1 MIFLTLPAVFSI
13 ALSFVAARIATDS
26 FIAWDS
32 YRRRNWC
39 KSEEKE
45 KNFYIYRGMIHAILL
60 IAEVGIV
67 ERLHSRYWTLV
78 KEFQDTYKK
87 VQGSAIGLAE
97 GCSEYY
103 TSKCFELKGVIE
115 HKFILTDPTPNDWIF
130 YLPLIL
136 PAVITIVVVVLKF
149 CIERKE
155 SEEVTTPASPA
166 KSEGA

>member
-1 MIFLTLPAVFSI
+1 M
-13 ALSFVAARIATDS
+13 
-26 FIAWDS
+26 
-32 YRRRNWC
+32 
-39 KSEEKE
+39 
-45 KNFYIYRGMIHAILL
+45 
-60 IAEVGIV
+60 
-67 ERLHSRYWTLV
+67 

-115 HKFILTDPTPNDWIF
+115 HKFVLTDPTPNDWIF

-166 KSEGA
+166 KPEGA